1 MALEQAWGV
10 CVSAGVEVGVV
21 LAMVLAIGSSLA
33 AVALGSTKAVGQS
46 LGQVLCLSPVKQVGS
61 GTRL

>member
-1 MALEQAWGV
+1 M